1 MNIIVNLYS
10 FRAIK
15 TQRFYVLTIMRVFL
29 LLITI
34 GLGSVY
40 ANSSYAQTKI
50 DISVNDVSLED
61 LFKEIQNKSEFI
73 FFYKDNILNKNKRV
87 TLNLKKATLGTILD
101 KAFSDTDLSYK
112 IDDRQ
117 VVVKRNK
124 RIGLSSGSIIKNKS
138 IRQEF
143 VVTGTIVDGSNQPLP
158 SASIVE
164 KGTSNG
170 TQSDF
175 DGNYSITV
183 SDNNAILVFSFLSH
197 ITQEIAV
204 NGQNIINVTLLED
217 ATSLEEVVVI
227 GYGTLAKKRVSG
239 SVASV
244 TTSQINEIPVVS
256 AENAIIGQLA
266 GVQVQE
272 TTGEPGASPTIRIR
286 GTGSISAGNGPLF
299 VVDGI
304 PISKNIAN
312 EAIQGAV
319 ARRAG
324 RFQEPAANPLATINP
339 NDIASI
345 DILKDASAAAIYGS
359 RGGNGVVIITTKKG
373 ATSDEGEFSFNS
385 FVGVQSVANEIDL
398 MNAEELIDYTRDAR
412 NNNYL
417 SSVPGASI
425 TDPIGPGDRGNT
437 NYELPESYLNWDG
450 TDTDWQ
456 DLIFDTAIVQSYN
469 LSYASPITNKSSFF
483 VSGGY
488 FSQEGIVEGTKFER
502 YNVLLN
508 LNSQLTEKLNL
519 DVRLAPSVT
528 DNQRKPVNAPYFA
541 RPPGIVYSGLVHS
554 PVVKPYND
562 DGSINQTDNQ
572 SHLGGGTTTASNPLA
587 IIKSVND
594 RLFQFQ
600 TRASVG
606 LSYDIL
612 PELTFKT
619 FAGTYINLYNRD
631 FFRDN
636 TLLYRNATQ
645 GESYAQ
651 SASSTEVNWL
661 WENTINW
668 EKEVGDHYFNAL
680 AGYTIQKD
688 QVNYN
693 RVQANNFPDDLVP
706 TISGGQVFA
715 GTSEKEEWS
724 LVSSLF
730 RLNYTFKDKYLFTGS
745 FRADKSSR
753 FGANNRTGYFPSFSL
768 GWRVNEEDFLSSI
781 EAISELKLRASWGQ
795 TGNFEIP
802 NFGPIGLLSPDNYN
816 INGNEVNGLVQL
828 TIPNDDL
835 TWEKSTQT
843 DIGFEL
849 GLFKN
854 RLFLLADYYN
864 KRTEDLL
871 LNVSISSVSG
881 FNFAL
886 RNLGEV
892 KNQGFEI
899 ALRSRNFVGDFT
911 WDTDINFSTNDNEVI
926 SLNEKNEPL
935 FSPGGAG
942 IRHVTRVGD
951 PIGSYYGYVVDGI
964 YQSDAEI
971 ASAPFDTQA
980 PDPSPGDFRFKDVNG
995 DGQITPDDR
1004 TVTGSYFPDITW
1016 GITNRFGYKGI
1027 DLSILVQGVHGNE
1040 ILNLTSRHLK
1050 NGEANFNSYAVFN
1063 NRWRS
1068 ATEPGNG
1075 QIPRADRQTGNHGN
1089 NNRPSSFQVEDGSF
1103 IRLRNV
1109 TLGYTLPG
1117 KNIFGHSIDNLRF
1130 YLTGTNLFT
1139 DTDYLGYN
1147 PEVSNITGSLTPGED
1162 YGAFPLTKTISL
1174 GLNLNF

>member
-1 MNIIVNLYS
+1 
-10 FRAIK
+10 
-15 TQRFYVLTIMRVFL
+15 MRVFL

-34 GLGSVY
+34 GLSSAY

-50 DISVNDVSLED
+50 NIDVSDVSLED

-124 RIGLSSGSIIKNKS
+124 KIGLSSDSIIQNKS
-138 IRQEF
+138 ISQDF

-158 SASIVE
+158 SASVLE

-183 SDNNAILVFSFLSH
+183 SDSNAILVFSFLSH

-204 NGQNIINVTLLED
+204 NGQNIVNVTLLED
-217 ATSLEEVVVI
+217 ATSLEEVVVV
-227 GYGTLAKKRVSG
+227 GYGTLAKRRVSG

-244 TTSQINEIPVVS
+244 STSQINEIPVVS
-256 AENAIIGQLA
+256 AENAIIGQVA

-272 TTGEPGASPTIRIR
+272 TSGEPGAGPTIRIR
-286 GTGSISAGNGPLF
+286 GTGSISAGNDPLF
-299 VVDGI
+299 VVDGV
-304 PISKNIAN
+304 PISKNVTN
-312 EAIQGAV
+312 VGIQGEL

-324 RFQEPAANPLATINP
+324 RFQEPAVNPLATINP
-339 NDIASI
+339 NDIVSI

-385 FVGVQSVANEIDL
+385 FLGVQSVANEIDL
-398 MNAEELIDYTRDAR
+398 MNSEQLIDYTTDAR

-425 TDPIGPGDRGNT
+425 SDPIGPGDRGNT
-437 NYELPESYLNWDG
+437 NYEIPEAYLNWDG

-469 LSYASPITNKSSFF
+469 LSYASPIKNKSSFF

-488 FSQEGIVEGTKFER
+488 FNQEGIVEGSKFER
-502 YNVLLN
+502 YNALLN

-519 DVRLAPSVT
+519 DIRLAPSVT

-554 PVVKPYND
+554 PVVKPFND

-594 RLFQFQ
+594 KLFQFQ

-619 FAGTYINLYNRD
+619 FAGTYINIFNRD

-668 EKEVGDHYFNAL
+668 EKEIGDHYFNAI
-680 AGYTIQKD
+680 AGYTVQKD
-688 QVNYN
+688 EVNITQ
-693 RVQANNFPDDLVP
+693 VQADNFPDDLVP

-715 GTSEKEEWS
+715 GTSVKEEWS
-724 LVSSLF
+724 LLSALF
-730 RLNYTFKDKYLFTGS
+730 RLNYTYKDKYLFTGTIRS
-745 FRADKSSR
+745 DKSSR

-768 GWRVNEEDFLSSI
+768 GWRASEEDFLSSI
-781 EAISELKLRASWGQ
+781 ESISELKIRASWGQ

-802 NFGPIGLLSPDNYN
+802 NFGAIGLLSPDNYHF
-816 INGNEVNGLVQL
+816 NGNEVNGLIQS
-828 TIPNDDL
+828 TIPNPEL

-843 DIGFEL
+843 DIGIEL
-849 GLFKN
+849 GMFKN
-854 RLFLLADYYN
+854 RLFLLADYYSTS
-864 KRTEDLL
+864 TEDLL

-881 FNFAL
+881 FNTAL
-886 RNLGEV
+886 QNLGEV
-892 KNQGFEI
+892 RNRGFEL

-926 SLNEKNEPL
+926 SLNEKNEPI
-935 FSPGGAG
+935 FSAGGAG
-942 IRHVTRVGD
+942 VRHVTRVGD
-951 PIGSYYGYVVDGI
+951 AIGSYYGYVVEGI

-995 DGQITPDDR
+995 DGQITPADR

-1016 GITNRFGYKGI
+1016 GVTNRFGYKGI
-1027 DLSILVQGVHGNE
+1027 DLSILVQGVEGNE

-1068 ATEPGNG
+1068 ATDPGNG
-1075 QIPRADRQTGNHGN
+1075 AIPRADRQTGNHGN
-1089 NNRPSSFQVEDGSF
+1089 NNRPSSFQVEDGSY

-1109 TLGYTLPG
+1109 TLGYTLPS
-1117 KNIFGHSIDNLRF
+1117 KNILGTSIDKLRF
-1130 YLTGTNLFT
+1130 YVTGTNLFT

-1162 YGAFPLTKTISL
+1162 YGAFPLNKTISL

>member
-1 MNIIVNLYS
+1 
-10 FRAIK
+10 
-15 TQRFYVLTIMRVFL
+15 MRVFL

-34 GLGSVY
+34 GLSSAY

-50 DISVNDVSLED
+50 DINVNDVSLED

-73 FFYKDNILNKNKRV
+73 FFYKDNILNNNKRV
-87 TLNLKKATLGTILD
+87 TLKLKKATIATILD
-101 KAFSDTDLSYK
+101 KAFSDTDLGYK

-117 VVVKRNK
+117 VVVKINK
-124 RIGLSSGSIIKNKS
+124 RIGLSSSSIIQNKS
-138 IRQEF
+138 IRQDF
-143 VVTGTIVDGSNQPLP
+143 VVTGTIVDNSNQPLP
-158 SASIVE
+158 SASVLE

-175 DGNYSITV
+175 DGNFSITV
-183 SDNNAILVFSFLSH
+183 SDSNAILVFSFLSH

-204 NGQNIINVTLLED
+204 NGQHVINVTLLED
-217 ATSLEEVVVI
+217 ATSLEEVVVV
-227 GYGTLAKKRVSG
+227 GYGTLAKRRVSG

-244 TTSQINEIPVVS
+244 STSQINEIPVVS
-256 AENAIIGQLA
+256 AENAIIGQVA

-286 GTGSISAGNGPLF
+286 GTGSISAGNDPLF

-304 PISKNIAN
+304 PISKNVTN
-312 EAIQGAV
+312 VGIQGEL

-339 NDIASI
+339 NDIQSI
-345 DILKDASAAAIYGS
+345 EILKDASAAAIYGS
-359 RGGNGVVIITTKKG
+359 RGGNGVVIITTKNG

-437 NYELPESYLNWDG
+437 NYEIPESYLNWDG

-469 LSYASPITNKSSFF
+469 LSYASPIKNKSSFF

-502 YNVLLN
+502 YNALLN
-508 LNSQLTEKLNL
+508 LNSQLSDKLNL
-519 DVRLAPSVT
+519 DIRLAPSVT

-587 IIKSVND
+587 IIQSVND

-606 LSYDIL
+606 LSYEIL

-619 FAGTYINLYNRD
+619 FAGTYINLFNRD

-636 TLLYRNATQ
+636 TLLYRNATE

-651 SASSTEVNWL
+651 AASSTEVNWL
-661 WENTINW
+661 WENTLNW
-668 EKEVGDHYFNAL
+668 EKEIEDHYFNAIV
-680 AGYTIQKD
+680 GYTVQKD
-688 QVNYN
+688 EVNIKQ
-693 RVQANNFPDDLVP
+693 VQADNFPDDLVP

-715 GTSEKEEWS
+715 GTSVKEEWS
-724 LVSSLF
+724 LVSALF
-730 RLNYTFKDKYLFTGS
+730 RLNYTFKDKYLFTGTI
-745 FRADKSSR
+745 RTDKSSR

-768 GWRVNEEDFLSSI
+768 GWRASEEDFLSSI

-802 NFGPIGLLSPDNYN
+802 NFGAIGLLSPDNYN
-816 INGNEVNGLVQL
+816 FNGNEVNGLIQS
-828 TIPNDDL
+828 TIPNPEL

-843 DIGFEL
+843 DIGIEL

-854 RLFLLADYYN
+854 RLFLLADYYSTS
-864 KRTEDLL
+864 TEDLL

-881 FNFAL
+881 FNTAL
-886 RNLGEV
+886 QNLGEV
-892 KNQGFEI
+892 RNRGFEL
-899 ALRSRNFVGDFT
+899 ALRSRNFVGNFT

-926 SLNEKNEPL
+926 SLNEKNEPI
-935 FSPGGAG
+935 FSAGGAG
-942 IRHVTRVGD
+942 VRHVTRVGD
-951 PIGSYYGYVVDGI
+951 AIGSYYGYVVEGI
-964 YQSDAEI
+964 YQSEAEI

-1016 GITNRFGYKGI
+1016 GVTNRFGYKGL

-1068 ATEPGNG
+1068 VSEPGNG
-1075 QIPRADRQTGNHGN
+1075 AIPRADRQTGNHGN
-1089 NNRPSSFQVEDGSF
+1089 NNRPSSFQVEDGSY
-1103 IRLRNV
+1103 IRLRNI
-1109 TLGYTLPG
+1109 TLGYTLPS
-1117 KNIFGHSIDNLRF
+1117 KDLFGGSIDKFRI

-1162 YGAFPLTKTISL
+1162 YGAFPLNKTISL

>member
-1 MNIIVNLYS
+1 MKNHLLYHKKIGFHWKLKFS
-10 FRAIK
+10 
-15 TQRFYVLTIMRVFL
+15 TVFL
-29 LLITI
+29 ILFMINAQAFDCTPNEQISLNLQNTTLKQMFKKISTETNYNFFYENSEIDLNKKVNINVESKCIKDLLLQIFEGTEFDCKFI
-34 GLGSVY
+34 SKQIIIIKIPSTESEVPDKELSVKIQ
-40 ANSSYAQTKI
+40 QTKL
-50 DISVNDVSLED
+50 SG
-61 LFKEIQNKSEFI
+61 Q
-73 FFYKDNILNKNKRV
+73 
-87 TLNLKKATLGTILD
+87 ILD
-101 KAFSDTDLSYK
+101 D
-112 IDDRQ
+112 
-117 VVVKRNK
+117 N
-124 RIGLSSGSIIKNKS
+124 GM
-138 IRQEF
+138 
-143 VVTGTIVDGSNQPLP
+143 PLP
-158 SASIVE
+158 GASIQV
-164 KGTSNG
+164 KGTTTG
-170 TQSDF
+170 VISDF
-175 DGNYSITV
+175 DGNFQLELPNDANTIVVSYIGFKTQEVDVTGKTTITV
-183 SDNNAILVFSFLSH
+183 TLISDA
-197 ITQEIAV
+197 
-204 NGQNIINVTLLED
+204 D
-217 ATSLEEVVVI
+217 ALDEVVVV

-244 TTSQINEIPVVS
+244 STSQINEIPVVS
-256 AENAIIGQLA
+256 AENAIIGQVA

-272 TTGEPGASPTIRIR
+272 TSGEPGASPTIRIR
-286 GTGSISAGNGPLF
+286 GTGSISAGNDPLF
-299 VVDGI
+299 VVDGV
-304 PISKNIAN
+304 PISKNVTN
-312 EAIQGAV
+312 VGIQGEL

-324 RFQEPAANPLATINP
+324 RFQEPAVNPLATINP

-373 ATSDEGEFSFNS
+373 STSDEGEFSFNS
-385 FVGVQSVANEIDL
+385 FLGIQSVANEIDL
-398 MNAEELIDYTRDAR
+398 MNSEELIDYTRDAR
-412 NNNYL
+412 NNNYI

-437 NYELPESYLNWDG
+437 NYEMPESYLNWDG

-469 LSYASPITNKSSFF
+469 LSYASPRTNKSSFF

-488 FSQEGIVEGTKFER
+488 FNQEGIVEGSKFER
-502 YNVLLN
+502 YNLLLN

-554 PVVKPYND
+554 PTVKPYND

-572 SHLGGGTTTASNPLA
+572 SFLGGGTTTASNPLA
-587 IIKSVND
+587 IIQSVND

-606 LSYDIL
+606 LSYKIL

-619 FAGTYINLYNRD
+619 FAGTYINIFNRD

-636 TLLYRNATQ
+636 SLLYRDAAE

-668 EKEVGDHYFNAL
+668 EKEIGDHYFNAI
-680 AGYTIQKD
+680 AGYTVQKD
-688 QVNYN
+688 EVNITQ
-693 RVQANNFPDDLVP
+693 VQADNFPDDLVP

-715 GTSEKEEWS
+715 GTSVKEEWS
-724 LVSSLF
+724 LLSALF
-730 RLNYTFKDKYLFTGS
+730 RLNYTFNDKYLFTGTI
-745 FRADKSSR
+745 RTDKSSR

-768 GWRVNEEDFLSSI
+768 GWRVSEEDFLSSI
-781 EAISELKLRASWGQ
+781 ESISELKLRASWGQ

-802 NFGPIGLLSPDNYN
+802 NFGAIGLLSPDNYN
-816 INGNEVNGLVQL
+816 FNGNEVNGLIQS
-828 TIPNDDL
+828 TIPNPEL

-843 DIGFEL
+843 DIGVEL

-854 RLFLLADYYN
+854 RLFLLADYYSTS
-864 KRTEDLL
+864 TEDLL

-881 FNFAL
+881 FNTAL
-886 RNLGEV
+886 QNLGEV
-892 KNQGFEI
+892 RNRGFEI

-926 SLNEKNEPL
+926 SLNEKNEPI
-935 FSPGGAG
+935 FSAGGAG
-942 IRHVTRVGD
+942 VRHVTRVGD
-951 PIGSYYGYVVDGI
+951 AIGSYYGYVVEGI

-995 DGQITPDDR
+995 DGQITPADR
-1004 TVTGSYFPDITW
+1004 TVTGNYFPDITW
-1016 GITNRFGYKGI
+1016 GVTNRFGYKGI
-1027 DLSILVQGVHGNE
+1027 DLSILVQGVEGNE

-1068 ATEPGNG
+1068 ATDPGNG
-1075 QIPRADRQTGNHGN
+1075 QIPRADRATGNHGN
-1089 NNRPSSFQVEDGSF
+1089 NNRPSSFQVEDGSY

-1109 TLGYTLPG
+1109 TLGYTVPSQSILG
-1117 KNIFGHSIDNLRF
+1117 KSIDKLRF
-1130 YLTGTNLFT
+1130 YITGTNLFT

-1162 YGAFPLTKTISL
+1162 YGAFPLNKTISL